1 MRSDLGRGSAVSRPS
16 RDAGTLPPVR
26 RFGVVLLAVV
36 VAAPV
41 LEGLLEVDTLLA
53 ADGGTPL
60 VVCLGD
66 SLTEG
71 YQVEP
76 EHAYPAIVESRL
88 ADRGWPDIEVVN
100 AGISGSTTASAV
112 SRLRWQLRR
121 KPDVLVL
128 ALGAN
133 DGLRGIA
140 PETTKINLAA
150 AIDLAKTEGLIVLLA
165 GMKLPPN
172 YGTEHTE
179 AFERIFVDLAADN
192 GVALIPFLLDGVAT
206 DPELNLPDGIH
217 PTARGYS
224 IVADTVIEYLVPLLG
239 LAEAGAADAPPA
251 GSPRDDEPGSTGR

>member
-1 MRSDLGRGSAVSRPS
+1 MSTGMNRPVSRHLPDAVSLAPVIR
-16 RDAGTLPPVR
+16 AGALAVS
-26 RFGVVLLAVV
+26 FLLATVSM
-36 VAAPV
+36 P
-41 LEGLLEVDTLLA
+41 LA
-53 ADGGTPL
+53 AHAGKPL

-76 EHAYPAIVESRL
+76 DHAYPAVVQSRL
-88 ADRGWPDIEVVN
+88 RGRGWPDIEVVN
-100 AGISGSTTASAV
+100 AGISGSTTASAA

-140 PETTKINLAA
+140 PQTTKENLGA
-150 AIDLAKTEGLIVLLA
+150 AIDLARAEGVTVLLA

-172 YGTEHTE
+172 YGRDHTE
-179 AFERIFVDLAADN
+179 AFERVFVDLA
-192 GVALIPFLLDGVAT
+192 GEREVTLIPFLLDGVAA
-206 DPELNLPDGIH
+206 DPDLNLPDGIH

-224 IVADTVIEYLVPLLG
+224 IVADTVIDHLAPLLG
-239 LAEAGAADAPPA
+239 PPSAGI
-251 GSPRDDEPGSTGR
+251 TQ